1 MFNRQTRKVMKTLK
15 TTLAIVAMTFCTLVA
30 TARPMSYATMHENAR
45 FLTDR
50 MAYTLGLRGPI
61 LDDLYCINYDYIY
74 GVNEY
79 LDDVAMGYYYNDY
92 MDVVYARDRALRRLL
107 SLAQWNMLVQYD
119 YFYRPISFAN
129 NVWRFLIYSHDN
141 RHNHFYYDRPRY
153 YNTYHGGNHFHGM
166 RPVAAHKPNH
176 RPDNNFR
183 PNHGGNNKP
192 NGNFRPNNG
201 GNHNNKVDR
210 PSNNKVE
217 RPSSNGNKNNGKV
230 DRSTSKRDN
239 KKNDKSS
246 DRSSREKRSGEKRSG
261 EKRSGETR
269 NGRR

>member
-1 MFNRQTRKVMKTLK
+1 MRILK
-15 TTLAIVAMTFCTLVA
+15 MTLAIVAMTLSTLIA

-92 MDVVYARDRALRRLL
+92 MDVVYARDKALKRLL
-107 SLAQWNMLVQYD
+107 SRAQWKLIKKYD
-119 YFYRPISFAN
+119 YFYRPITFVN
-129 NVWRFLIYSHDN
+129 NAWRFAIYAHDH

-166 RPVAAHKPNH
+166 RPVAGHRPNY
-176 RPDNNFR
+176 RPDNNYR
-183 PNHGGNNKP
+183 PNHGGNHKP

-201 GNHNNKVDR
+201 GNHNNKV
-210 PSNNKVE
+210 E
-217 RPSSNGNKNNGKV
+217 RPGNSGNKNNGKV
-230 DRSTSKRDN
+230 DRPNNKRDN
-239 KKNDKSS
+239 KKADKSS
-246 DRSSREKRSGEKRSG
+246 NRSSREKRSSEKRSG
-261 EKRSGETR
+261 EARSG
-269 NGRR
+269 RR